1 MWNYEIE
8 EHTADIRLGV
18 QADTLAELFAGA
30 LKCLS
35 ELILSQESGQSDTG
49 YVREEI
55 SIQSE
60 DRTALMIDFL
70 SEALT
75 LSHCN
80 KVVYRELEILEMSPT
95 ELSAIISGSPTES
108 FDRDVKAVTYHGAE
122 VAGKEGDGFAVEIV
136 LDI

>member
-1 MWNYEIE
+1 MWKYEIE

-18 QADTLAELFAGA
+18 QSDTLEELFAGA

-35 ELILSQESGQSDTG
+35 ELILSQDSGQSDA
-49 YVREEI
+49 VDDSVEI
-55 SIQSE
+55 YIESQ
-60 DRTALMIDFL
+60 DRTELLIDFL

-80 KVVYRELEILEMSPT
+80 MVVYREVEVLEITSKT
-95 ELSAIISGSPTES
+95 LSAIISGKPTEV
-108 FDRDVKAVTYHGAE
+108 FDRDVKAVTYHGAD
-122 VAGKEGDGFAVEIV
+122 VAGKEGKGFAIEIV

>member
-18 QADTLAELFAGA
+18 QADTLEELFAGA

-35 ELILSQESGQSDTG
+35 ELILAQQPAKSDIG
-49 YVREEI
+49 DVREEI
-55 SIQSE
+55 YVKSE

-80 KVVYRELEILEMSPT
+80 MVVYRELEILEISPT
-95 ELSAIISGSPTES
+95 ELSAIISGRPTES